1 VLSKLPHRPRR
12 GVPNERFAF
21 LVCFAALLA
30 IIAILGL
37 AKVSHAAETPIDE
50 PDVQLAEED
59 GEFEED
65 ACLEAETEAEIEAA
79 CEDEEEGGSEG
90 EGESCPLRSA
100 HAHLAEAHN
109 RVKLTIGYT
118 SLEPTPATVQIKSGR
133 TKTYKRHLNRS
144 GVLRLTEDGTT
155 LHKKVVIRI
164 EAVGWAGCPSR
175 RLVLFRSEPRGAS
188 LSSPHRKS

>member
-12 GVPNERFAF
+12 RVPNERFAV

-30 IIAILGL
+30 VVAILGL
-37 AKVSHAAETPIDE
+37 AKAAHAAEDPALE
-50 PDVQLAEED
+50 PEIELAEED
-59 GEFEED
+59 GELEED
-65 ACLEAETEAEIEAA
+65 ACLEAETEAEVEAA
-79 CEDEEEGGSEG
+79 CEDEEEGESEV
-90 EGESCPLRSA
+90 CPLHSA

-118 SLEPTPATVQIKSGR
+118 SNEPTPATVQIKSGR
-133 TKTYKRHLNRS
+133 TKVFKRYLNRS
-144 GVLRLTEDGTT
+144 GVLRFTENATT

-175 RLVLFRSEPRGAS
+175 RLVLFRREP
-188 LSSPHRKS
+188 